1 MSISL
6 RKHRAFIFWYLDA
19 GEDGRSTPRWVKQ
32 VNPKSADGAWW
43 CSRAFPDGH
52 EVTVGAKPEYRVE
65 GKLGFSVAAP
75 VIAEKGV
82 SVLMLDTQLIYIV
95 QTVLPREQGQYEQ
108 QVYVRLSQD
117 ELKEVEYYIDDYY
130 AVSNG

>member
-1 MSISL
+1 MSISQ
-6 RKHRAFIFWYLDA
+6 RKFRAALFWYLDA

-32 VNPKSADGAWW
+32 PNPKSTDGNWW
-43 CSRAFPDGH
+43 CSRSFPDGH
-52 EVTVGAKPEYRVE
+52 EVTVGMKPEYRVE

-82 SVLMLDTQLIYIV
+82 AVLMIDTLAIYIV

-108 QVYVRLSQD
+108 QVYVRLSPD
-117 ELKEVEYYIDDYY
+117 ELKQVEYYLDDYY
-130 AVSNG
+130 AVSTG

>member
-6 RKHRAFIFWYLDA
+6 RKHRAAIFWYLDS

-32 VNPKSADGAWW
+32 VNPKKSDGNWF
-43 CSRAFPDGH
+43 CSRSFPDGH

-82 SVLMLDTQLIYIV
+82 AILMVDTQQIYIV
-95 QTVLPREQGQYEQ
+95 QTVLPRELGQYEQ
-108 QVYVRLSQD
+108 QVYVRLSVDSIKQ
-117 ELKEVEYYIDDYY
+117 VEYYIDDYY
-130 AVSNG
+130 NTSLG